1 VKIVLMDDEGRP
13 VAEVDNIEQYDL
25 SNTRGRAM
33 LVDDI
38 LVALGHADR
47 RRVLEFMR
55 DQKAEGTE
63 LTAVVSELPER
74 S

>member
-1 VKIVLMDDEGRP
+1 MKIVLMDDEGRP

-25 SNTRGRAM
+25 STTRGRAM

>member
-1 VKIVLMDDEGRP
+1 MKIVLMDDEGRP

-38 LVALGHADR
+38 LVALGHADQ

-55 DQKAEGTE
+55 EQKAEGTE

>member
-1 VKIVLMDDEGRP
+1 MKIVLMDDEGRP